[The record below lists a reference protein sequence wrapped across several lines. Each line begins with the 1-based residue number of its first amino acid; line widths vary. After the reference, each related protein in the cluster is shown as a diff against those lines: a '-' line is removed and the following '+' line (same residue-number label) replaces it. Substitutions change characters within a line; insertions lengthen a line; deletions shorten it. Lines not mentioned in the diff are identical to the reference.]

1 MGKKVYIE
9 AFYFQRASLFSA
21 PLCLDL
27 FQDRVRSQYRTKE
40 SGGCESGSSAGS
52 QVLLGRGQVTS
63 QDVLQAPGCS
73 TFGPFLLNA
82 FIVFFPQFDHS
93 RYEILDQP
101 FRADA
106 HWRFEKGSRQ
116 KLQEIGSR
124 GRLRR
129 PAERGKGQ
137 KQLVGL

>member
-1 MGKKVYIE
+1 MAV
-9 AFYFQRASLFSA
+9 
-21 PLCLDL
+21 
-27 FQDRVRSQYRTKE
+27 
-40 SGGCESGSSAGS
+40 SSAGS

-137 KQLVGL
+137 TQLVGL